1 MAASETDTLPGSG
14 SNPRAVQGLQF
25 REPLL
30 FERSSAGRRG
40 HSLPA
45 SSRIEG
51 DVALPASLLR
61 TEAPAWPELSEPEV
75 VRHFVRLSHQNYAID
90 VGFFPLGSC
99 TMKYNP
105 KINEAVARMPGFA
118 ELHPYVDESWMQG
131 ALQVMWELEGYLAEI
146 AGFDAVTL
154 QPAAGAQ
161 GEFTA
166 LKIFRARLVARD
178 GRPRTKVLVP
188 DTAHGTN
195 PASCTLNGY
204 IAVPIASSAEG
215 ILDPT
220 AVEAAMDDDVAAI
233 MVTNPNTLG
242 LFETNIAE
250 VAEIVHRYGGFV
262 YCDGANLNA
271 LMGRARPGDMG
282 VDAMHINLHKTFS
295 TPHGGGGPGSGPVGV
310 TAELAPHLPAPRI
323 KRDGQR
329 YRLDWDCPAT
339 IGRVKAF
346 FGNFGMHVRAYTY
359 IRELGREG
367 LKQASEMAVL
377 NANYL
382 RVRLSESFHVA
393 YDRPCM
399 HEVVL
404 TDKLQRKA
412 TGIETKDIAKALIDR
427 GFHPPTVYFPI
438 CVEHALMIEPTETE
452 ALETLESFISAM
464 EDIAKTAIEEPES
477 IKASPTLTHVGR
489 LDETRAIRKPVL
501 RWTPQPEQG

>member
-1 MAASETDTLPGSG
+1 MTAPAQ
-14 SNPRAVQGLQF
+14 NPRVTQGLQF
-25 REPLL
+25 KEPLL
-30 FERSSAGRRG
+30 FERSSPGRRG
-40 HSLPA
+40 YSLPA
-45 SSRIEG
+45 SASVDG
-51 DVALPASLLR
+51 AVNLPPGLLR

-75 VRHFVRLSHQNYAID
+75 VRHFIRLSHQNYAID

-105 KINEAVARMPGFA
+105 KINEAVARMAGFA
-118 ELHPYVDESWMQG
+118 ELHPCAPEGWMQG
-131 ALQVMWELEGYLAEI
+131 ALQLMSELEGYLAEI
-146 AGFDAVTL
+146 SGFDAVTL

-166 LKIFRARLVARD
+166 LKMFRARLIERD

-204 IAVPIASSAEG
+204 KSVPIASSEAG
-215 ILDPT
+215 ILDPA

-242 LFETNIAE
+242 LFETEIAE
-250 VAEIVHRYGGFV
+250 VTRIVHEYGGFV

-282 VDAMHINLHKTFS
+282 VDAMHFNLHKTFS

-310 TAELAPHLPAPRI
+310 TAELEPYLPVPRI
-323 KRDGQR
+323 VREGESYQLVTDR
-329 YRLDWDCPAT
+329 PLS
-339 IGRVKAF
+339 IGRVKGF

-382 RVRLSESFHVA
+382 KARLSKTYHLA

-404 TDKLQRKA
+404 TDRYQRKSS
-412 TGIETKDIAKALIDR
+412 GVETKDIAKALIDR

-438 CVEHALMIEPTETE
+438 CVDHALMIEPTETE
-452 ALETLESFISAM
+452 ALETLDNFIAAM
-464 EDIAKTAIEEPES
+464 EDIARVAQEDAES
-477 IKASPTLTHVGR
+477 ILASPQKTHVGR
-489 LDETRAIRKPVL
+489 LDETRAMRKPIL
-501 RWTPQPEQG
+501 RWTAEAQQG

>member
-1 MAASETDTLPGSG
+1 MNASVTDVLSAPGSH
-14 SNPRAVQGLQF
+14 PRAVQGLQF

-30 FERSSAGRRG
+30 FERSSSGRRG

-45 SSRIEG
+45 SADLDGEL
-51 DVALPASLLR
+51 ALPASLVR
-61 TEAPAWPELSEPEV
+61 KEAPMWPELSEPEV
-75 VRHFVRLSHQNYAID
+75 VRHFIRLSQQNYAID

-105 KINEAVARMPGFA
+105 KINENVARMPGFA
-118 ELHPYVDESWMQG
+118 ELHPCVDESWMQG

-166 LKIFRARLVARD
+166 LKIFRARLIARD

-204 IAVPIASSAEG
+204 KAVPIASSSEG
-215 ILDPT
+215 ILDPA
-220 AVEAAMDDDVAAI
+220 AVEAAMDDDVAGI

-242 LFETNIAE
+242 LFETNIAK
-250 VAEIVHRYGGFV
+250 VAEIVHKQGGFV

-271 LMGRARPGDMG
+271 LLGRARPGDMG

-310 TAELAPHLPAPRI
+310 SAELAPHLPSPRI
-323 KRDGQR
+323 KRDGER
-329 YRLDWDCPAT
+329 YHLEWDRPAS
-339 IGRVKAF
+339 IDRVKAF

-367 LKQASEMAVL
+367 LKQASDMAVL

-382 RVRLSESFHVA
+382 RARLSKSFHVP
-393 YDRPCM
+393 YDRTCM

-404 TDKLQRKA
+404 TDKFQRKT

-438 CVEHALMIEPTETE
+438 CVEHAIMIEPTETE
-452 ALETLESFISAM
+452 SLDTLESFIEAL
-464 EDIAKTAIEEPES
+464 EDIAETAKERPEE
-477 IKASPTLTHVGR
+477 IKAAPTITFVGR
-489 LDETRAIRKPVL
+489 LDETRAIRKPIL
-501 RWTPQPEQG
+501 RWTPSDAQV

>member
-1 MAASETDTLPGSG
+1 M
-14 SNPRAVQGLQF
+14 
-25 REPLL
+25 
-30 FERSSAGRRG
+30 FERSSRGRRG
-40 HSLPA
+40 YSLPA
-45 SSRIEG
+45 SADVEG
-51 DVALPASLLR
+51 EVALPPGLLR
-61 TEAPAWPELSEPEV
+61 SDSPIWPEMSEPEV

-118 ELHPYVDESWMQG
+118 ELHPYASAGWMQG
-131 ALQVMWELEGYLAEI
+131 ALHVMHALEGYLREI
-146 AGFDAVTL
+146 AGFDAMTL

-166 LKIFRARLVARD
+166 LKIFRSRLIERD

-204 IAVPIASSAEG
+204 KSVPIASSKDG
-215 ILDPT
+215 ILDPVT
-220 AVEAAMDDDVAAI
+220 VAEAMDEDVAAI

-242 LFETNIAE
+242 LFETHIAE
-250 VAEIVHRYGGFV
+250 VAEIVHRKGGFV

-310 TAELAPHLPAPRI
+310 TAELAPYLPVPRI
-323 KRDGQR
+323 VEESGV
-329 YRLDWDCPAT
+329 YRLDSDQPLSV
-339 IGRVKAF
+339 GRVKAF

-382 RVRLSESFHVA
+382 RTRLSDTYHLA
-393 YDRPCM
+393 HDTPCM

-404 TDKLQRKA
+404 TDKRQRKA

-452 ALETLESFISAM
+452 TLETLDSFIAAL
-464 EDIAKTAIEEPES
+464 EDIDRTAREAPER
-477 IKASPTLTHVGR
+477 ILASPTITLVGR
-489 LDETRAIRKPVL
+489 LDETRAIRKPIL
-501 RWTPQPEQG
+501 RWRPTPPASEQG